1 MKISTKMLAVTAAIG
16 IIGLAGFSRLASANQ
31 GQSATASP
39 SFSSLPTS
47 STTTANQGKSV
58 TTLSQNQKTA
68 GVKDDDG
75 EADDKNEK
83 EANDENEKGDGDGE
97 TNDDRK

>member
-31 GQSATASP
+31 GQSAIPSP
-39 SFSSLPTS
+39 SFSSLPNSSITTS
-47 STTTANQGKSV
+47 RGKSV

-68 GVKDDDG
+68 GVKDDDSK
-75 EADDKNEK
+75 ADGQNEK
-83 EANDENEKGDGDGE
+83 EDGDGE